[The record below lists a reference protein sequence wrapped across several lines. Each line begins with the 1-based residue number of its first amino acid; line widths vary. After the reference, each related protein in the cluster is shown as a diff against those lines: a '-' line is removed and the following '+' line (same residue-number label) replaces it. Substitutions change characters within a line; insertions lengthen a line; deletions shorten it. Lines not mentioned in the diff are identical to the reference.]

1 MALLSCQFNSEIP
14 EFIPDQAKLEQIAS
28 EVEKEEKSKDK
39 EKEMIEEEEEKID
52 TSLDTSVLLL
62 LEYNDVIE
70 PKKETYNLLI
80 QEAKAA
86 AQAAG

>member
-1 MALLSCQFNSEIP
+1 MIFTMAPQQF
-14 EFIPDQAKLEQIAS
+14 
-28 EVEKEEKSKDK
+28 EKEEKSKDK

-80 QEAKAA
+80 QETKAA